1 VAARS
6 LLCGQTRAFAAKTDT
21 NPWPPCGHGRVVAGC
36 PVYRHYARI
45 GHGVLAADRLRWA
58 GGVWLRS
65 SMDEPMSKERDSHS
79 TRLLTTREAAAELG
93 VHERTLRRYMSSGL
107 LAYQRLP
114 GGHYRIPEESIRNL
128 WAGEDSPNLD
138 RRRRPQ
144 RTDRPSA
151 GVPSSGEPRVRRSRR
166 HLDDEGADSYDLS
179 PETLAALRARTVGDG

>member
-1 VAARS
+1 
-6 LLCGQTRAFAAKTDT
+6 
-21 NPWPPCGHGRVVAGC
+21 
-36 PVYRHYARI
+36 
-45 GHGVLAADRLRWA
+45 
-58 GGVWLRS
+58 
-65 SMDEPMSKERDSHS
+65 MDEPMSKERDSHS

-151 GVPSSGEPRVRRSRR
+151 GVSSSGETSVRRSRR
-166 HLDDEGADSYDLS
+166 HLDDERADSYDLS